1 MYKGKWDAS
10 VGEVLMCVRETHNTQ
25 DRYAV
30 AVRVQNGA
38 FICVI
43 LSTVFSAVYLL
54 PR

>member
-10 VGEVLMCVRETHNTQ
+10 VGEVLMCVRDTQ
-25 DRYAV
+25 DRYAI

-43 LSTVFSAVYLL
+43 LSTVFSAIYLP